1 MIYWG
6 QRFLMESL
14 KCNDVS
20 ISADEPENDNACRS
34 KLTTIPTKQILRKGF
49 DFDKI
54 VWDKFIKEEL
64 LK

>member
-1 MIYWG
+1 MSG
-6 QRFLMESL
+6 
-14 KCNDVS
+14 
-20 ISADEPENDNACRS
+20 ENDNACRS

>member
-1 MIYWG
+1 
-6 QRFLMESL
+6 MESL